1 MKVWTRIFIIL
12 STVALISL
20 FITSTIAISA
30 FSTAMTNEIIKHA
43 EDAVFFIKNGISEAA
58 SHRFLNFKLFVN
70 DRVLENTFTSE
81 TNNFSSIDKNK
92 IGSILMKLNDDLDNV
107 FSSFSIYDLKGK
119 KLTSYNNSKNWI
131 NLGPDISNLSLFNKS
146 ILGKYVQDKKLW
158 YSPMSRDYHVVLSA
172 PVYNSVT
179 NNISNKSAGTIEGV
193 IVASYPINVLVEDIL
208 KSNPVKAN
216 NIFLLSNEGNIVYV
230 AKTSSPIQ
238 GHSSSI
244 SSKYS
249 VESKFTDQ
257 PIYSQTVDSKNQI
270 ESGIY
275 PSTNQSESRSSL
287 FVAAKDV
294 VNYNSAGGNNNDLE
308 VDDVEHLPGNLILV
322 SELDTGIA
330 FKEMFNLR
338 IAFIVATFIIFAGI
352 TIVGLLASRS
362 ITKPLIKLKDSAIDI
377 TKGNLNNIIKPV
389 SDDEIGEL
397 AKQFEKMRQS
407 IKKYIENILEKE
419 KELEKA
425 NKELVE
431 DEHRKGQFISMI
443 SHELRTP
450 LVPIKGYTEMLLR
463 TEKLGSL
470 NERQIKALKSI
481 YRNIEKLGLLVEDV
495 LDVYKLELGKLNL
508 NKKEVDLSELFENV
522 INDSKT
528 LLEEKQITIISQIN
542 TTIDNKVYCDQ
553 KRIEQV
559 LCNLI
564 KNSIDFVPEHKGL
577 IILRVDELN
586 PLPSQSTSI
595 GNLNSAIDGS
605 NIDPYFVFT
614 VQDNGKGIRE
624 SEINNLFKKFYQ
636 IDSSDTRKHGGTG
649 LGLVICKG
657 IIEAHGGKIW
667 IDNNPKMPGAS
678 VKFTLHKLNFDPKI
692 VDEKRIQG

>member
-1 MKVWTRIFIIL
+1 
-12 STVALISL
+12 
-20 FITSTIAISA
+20 
-30 FSTAMTNEIIKHA
+30 MTNEIIKHA
-43 EDAVFFIKNGISEAA
+43 EDAVFLIKNGISDATA
-58 SHRFLNFKLFVN
+58 HRFLNFKLFVN
-70 DRVLENTFTSE
+70 DRVLENTFSSE
-81 TNNFSSIDKNK
+81 NNNFTSFDENK
-92 IGSILMKLNDDLDNV
+92 IGSTLMKLNNDLDNV
-107 FSSFSIYDLKGK
+107 FSSFSIYDINGK
-119 KLTSYNNSKNWI
+119 KLTSYNNSNNWI
-131 NLGPDISNLSLFNKS
+131 DLGPDISKLSFFKES
-146 ILGKYVQDKKLW
+146 VLGKYVKDKKLW
-158 YSPMSRDYHVVLSA
+158 YSPVSRTFHVVLSG
-172 PVYNSVT
+172 PIYNSIT
-179 NNISNKSAGTIEGV
+179 NNISNKSADTVEGV
-193 IVASYPINVLVEDIL
+193 IVASYPINVLVENIL
-208 KSNPVKAN
+208 KTDPVKAN
-216 NIFLLSNEGNIVYV
+216 NIFLLSNEGTIVYV
-230 AKTSSPIQ
+230 AKTSSPTQ

-244 SSKYS
+244 SPKYS
-249 VESKFTDQ
+249 VESKFTDR
-257 PIYSQTVDSKNQI
+257 PIYRQIVDSKNLV

-294 VNYNSAGGNNNDLE
+294 INNNSPDGGNNNELE
-308 VDDVEHLPGNLILV
+308 EGDGEHLPGNLVLV

-338 IAFIVATFIIFAGI
+338 IAFIVATLIIFTGI

-377 TKGNLNNIIKPV
+377 TKGNLNNVIKPI

-407 IKKYIENILEKE
+407 IKKFIENILEKE

-450 LVPIKGYTEMLLR
+450 IVPIKGYTEMLLHP
-463 TEKLGSL
+463 EKLGSL
-470 NERQIKALKSI
+470 NEKQIKALKSI

-522 INDSKT
+522 INDSKM

-559 LCNLI
+559 LFNLI
-564 KNSIDFVPEHKGL
+564 KNSIDFVPEHNGL
-577 IILRVDELN
+577 IILRVDEMN

-595 GNLNSAIDGS
+595 GNSSSDIDGS
-605 NIDPYFVFT
+605 NIDPYFIFT
-614 VQDNGKGIRE
+614 VQDNGKGIQE
-624 SEINNLFKKFYQ
+624 SELNNLFKKFYQ

-667 IDNNPKMPGAS
+667 IVNNSKMPGTS
-678 VKFTLHKLNFDPKI
+678 VKFTLHKLNFHPII
-692 VDEKRIQG
+692 VDEKKYRDDFS

>member
-1 MKVWTRIFIIL
+1 
-12 STVALISL
+12 
-20 FITSTIAISA
+20 
-30 FSTAMTNEIIKHA
+30 
-43 EDAVFFIKNGISEAA
+43 
-58 SHRFLNFKLFVN
+58 
-70 DRVLENTFTSE
+70 
-81 TNNFSSIDKNK
+81 
-92 IGSILMKLNDDLDNV
+92 
-107 FSSFSIYDLKGK
+107 
-119 KLTSYNNSKNWI
+119 
-131 NLGPDISNLSLFNKS
+131 
-146 ILGKYVQDKKLW
+146 LGKYVQDKQLW
-158 YSPMSRDYHVVLSA
+158 YSPVSRDYHVVLSA
-172 PVYNSVT
+172 PIYNLVT
-179 NNISNKSAGTIEGV
+179 NNISNKNAGTIERV
-193 IVASYPINVLVEDIL
+193 IVTSYPINVLMENIL

-216 NIFLLSNEGNIVYV
+216 NIFLLSNEGTIVYV
-230 AKTSSPIQ
+230 AKTGFPYQ
-238 GHSSSI
+238 DHSSST
-244 SSKYS
+244 SSEYS
-249 VESKFTDQ
+249 VESKFTDR
-257 PIYSQTVDSKNQI
+257 PIFSQIVDSKNLV

-275 PSTNQSESRSSL
+275 LSTNQSESRSSL

-294 VNYNSAGGNNNDLE
+294 INNNSADGKNNDLE
-308 VDDVEHLPGNLILV
+308 EDDVEHLPGNLVLV

-338 IAFIVATFIIFAGI
+338 IAFIVVTIIIFTGI

-377 TKGNLNNIIKPV
+377 TKGNLNNVIKPI

-443 SHELRTP
+443 SHELRIP

-463 TEKLGSL
+463 AEKLGSL
-470 NERQIKALKSI
+470 NEKQIKALKAI

-495 LDVYKLELGKLNL
+495 LDAYKLDLGKLNL
-508 NKKEVDLSELFENV
+508 NRKEVDISELFENV

-528 LLEEKQITIISQIN
+528 LLEEKQIAIISQIN

-559 LCNLI
+559 LFNLI
-564 KNSIDFVPEHKGL
+564 KNSIDFVPEHNGL
-577 IILRVDELN
+577 IILRVDEMN
-586 PLPSQSTSI
+586 PLPSQSTNI
-595 GNLNSAIDGS
+595 GNLNSDIDSS

-636 IDSSDTRKHGGTG
+636 IDSSDNRKHGGTG

-667 IDNNPKMPGAS
+667 IDNNSKIPGTS
-678 VKFTLHKLNFDPKI
+678 VKFTLHKLNFDPKT
-692 VDEKRIQG
+692 VDEKKYRDDFSGVDL